1 MPVAIRGVAGIALVA
16 MLATA
21 GHAGTPPTPEQA
33 FRPCRT
39 TPIEQIALVD
49 FVAYFPTEQDA
60 VEMAARVD
68 DALFDVVVRAAADRP
83 DWVLRATYRELPEAA
98 THAANER
105 ELPALAAAH
114 GGRHAGFG
122 CFLEPR
128 RR

>member
-1 MPVAIRGVAGIALVA
+1 MPVVIRTVAAIGLGA
-16 MLATA
+16 MLASA
-21 GHAGTPPTPEQA
+21 GRAGTPPTPEHA

-68 DALFDVVVRAAADRP
+68 DAVFDVVVRAAADRP
-83 DWVLRATYRELPEAA
+83 DWVLRATYRALPEAEM
-98 THAANER
+98 HAANER
-105 ELPALAAAH
+105 ELPALVAAH